1 MFGVMRALG
10 GFTSEFGWRLD
21 GVAIF
26 ADDAAG
32 CTDGAA
38 VVFVCDAMFVSF
50 CVWLAS
56 PVGVAGGAA
65 WVGCSCGCS
74 WREGDSIVAAV
85 GTQRAGTN
93 AGIDDREGGTREE
106 GTTDRIFESVEMSLT
121 LVGGCIRGSGM
132 EEEEE
137 DVGSLEMAVPPS
149 VSPSIS
155 PSCLFVILSWLVS
168 YLSR

>member
-10 GFTSEFGWRLD
+10 GFTSEFGWRLAD
-21 GVAIF
+21 GVA
-26 ADDAAG
+26 DAAG
-32 CTDGAA
+32 CTDAAA
-38 VVFVCDAMFVSF
+38 VVFVCDATFVSC

-65 WVGCSCGCS
+65 CMGWSCGCS
-74 WREGDSIVAAV
+74 EVDSIVVAV
-85 GTQRAGTN
+85 GTQIAGTN

-121 LVGGCIRGSGM
+121 LVGGCIRGSGK